1 MYDIE
6 DNEELVNLYEELKNI
21 EGVSYNKTISQKDLI
36 KELNKTYY
44 LFIQQI

>member
-36 KELNKTYY
+36 KN
-44 LFIQQI
+44 